1 MKLGID
7 RCPYRRP
14 RVIGDGGDKDL
25 CKEPAFLPLRIPVA
39 IQAATA
45 CDQQRV
51 SLLQVRLCELIKA
64 IEDRIA
70 IDTCEVAKL
79 RITHAHVVMRCM
91 LKVLISAQFLERAV
105 QQKSEQFPFLS

>member
-7 RCPYRRP
+7 RCPYCRT
-14 RVIGDGGDKDL
+14 RVIGDGRYKDL

-39 IQAATA
+39 IQAAST

-51 SLLQVRLCELIKA
+51 SLLQVRFCELIKA

-70 IDTCEVAKL
+70 IDTREVAKL
-79 RITHAHVVMRCM
+79 LITQAHVEMRCM
-91 LKVLISAQFLERAV
+91 CKVLISAQFLERAV